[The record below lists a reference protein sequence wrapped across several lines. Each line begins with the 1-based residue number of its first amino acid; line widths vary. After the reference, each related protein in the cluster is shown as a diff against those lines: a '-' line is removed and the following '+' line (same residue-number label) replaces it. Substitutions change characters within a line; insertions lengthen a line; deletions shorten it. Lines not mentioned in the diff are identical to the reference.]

1 MMKQR
6 SFLVSTLLFL
16 LQDPVSGIFY
26 IRDVEPGLVVVRPGD
41 EVSLRCET
49 NNHYEWCTFISPQ
62 KKTCDFEWKYA
73 EDNITMQACDDLKE
87 RVSFY
92 GKYDDKHCGIT
103 FRAQDEDSGLWRC
116 EIEEYL
122 VGRDRGDGRKDT
134 GTMQV
139 KIDNSTTTTTTTSTT
154 TSATASSTPPS
165 TTTSS
170 TTGESSSTTSKQDA
184 VPDAVPR
191 TDDIDSD
198 SASSNTST
206 VVAIIVIIII
216 VSCVGGSAYYYRR
229 RQKKRPDAAA
239 AVVYDREFRQS
250 HDTANMM
257 RSNSQTGVNT
267 GSSADLSIRDL
278 HRDDPDNRQHLHE
291 FFPHSDSFA

>member
-1 MMKQR
+1 M
-6 SFLVSTLLFL
+6 TLNSWVAFFVHAWVTMIQKISILW
-16 LQDPVSGIFY
+16 VKIY
-26 IRDVEPGLVVVRPGD
+26 
-41 EVSLRCET
+41 SLNT
-49 NNHYEWCTFISPQ
+49 AF
-62 KKTCDFEWKYA
+62 F
-73 EDNITMQACDDLKE
+73 
-87 RVSFY
+87 
-92 GKYDDKHCGIT
+92 
-103 FRAQDEDSGLWRC
+103 RC

-139 KIDNSTTTTTTTSTT
+139 KIDNSTTTTTTTTTT

-191 TDDIDSD
+191 TDDSD

-291 FFPHSDSFA
+291 FFPHSDSFAWFSYSLIYQYSVVIIISSTINISLHYIILFVIVKSMFFVSSCASKSCDLRATLLTTSRCRLRWSW